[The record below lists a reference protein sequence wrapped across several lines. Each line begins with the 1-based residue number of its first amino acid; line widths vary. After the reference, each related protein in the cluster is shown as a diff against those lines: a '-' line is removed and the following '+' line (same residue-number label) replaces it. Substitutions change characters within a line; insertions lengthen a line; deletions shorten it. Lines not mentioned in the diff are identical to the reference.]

1 MTIINADFLKK
12 TNLYIVGMM
21 GAGKTTIGKKLANR
35 LGYKF
40 LDTDALIETTAGKP
54 ITELFASEGE
64 AAFRKLESSVLSQVS
79 AYTNLVVSTG
89 GGIVTQPMNWSYL
102 RHGVVIWLDV
112 PVPILVSRLSGDTSR
127 PLLAGVDLTTKL
139 ETLLADRGELY
150 GQADLQISYEGRS
163 VGKTCDRIVT
173 ALKQNI
179 RPDPKLADPKLTTAQ
194 VTVNQTNINPP
205 LPPTPQ
211 HTP

>member
-1 MTIINADFLKK
+1 MTTINADFLKK

-64 AAFRKLESSVLSQVS
+64 TAFRELESSVLSQVS
-79 AYTNLVVSTG
+79 TYTNLVVSTG
-89 GGIVTQPMNWSYL
+89 GGIITQPMNWSYL

-127 PLLAGVDLTTKL
+127 PLLAGVDLVTKL
-139 ETLLADRGELY
+139 ENLLAERGELY
-150 GQADLQISYEGRS
+150 AQADLHIAYEGRS

-179 RPDPKLADPKLTTAQ
+179 RPDPKLATAPI
-194 VTVNQTNINPP
+194 TVNQTNINIPVP
-205 LPPTPQ
+205 D
-211 HTP
+211 